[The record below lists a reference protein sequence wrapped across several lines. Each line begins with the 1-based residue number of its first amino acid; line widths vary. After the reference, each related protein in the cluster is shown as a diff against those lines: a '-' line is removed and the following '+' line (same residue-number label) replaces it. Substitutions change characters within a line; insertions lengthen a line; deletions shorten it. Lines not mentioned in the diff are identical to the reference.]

1 VTMRGWGAEANT
13 VDRSEF
19 DPHQRRIS
27 QPHQYQYQNHNQ
39 YSHAPH
45 NQQPF
50 DHPTRHSLPLNPDVN
65 PNLDREGFQR
75 HVSGSSS
82 SGFSGR
88 PGPGLGPAPGMSGYQ
103 GVGGG
108 SDMRG
113 RGDRQSG
120 GWGSGGRGSF
130 YGSQPGRGYGRGGGR
145 GGGRQF
151 SDSRKGYTGEGR
163 PRSEMAGVLHAV
175 ELERQGNE
183 LGSKGGWG
191 EGKIVDEP
199 VSTSGSARGSTG
211 GRGKGEEYVEPT
223 MSAVPEQPITS
234 SQNQSE
240 DSQGPERSDHEQED
254 GRTPRNGHISLPTET
269 ENPDDL
275 WRTDPPTG
283 NASESSQPP
292 PPISQ
297 PPQSW
302 SKAPPHPR
310 NPSDSRSRQPYHGN
324 GAHKRGEEYKAVI
337 RSKIERLEDEEKPAF
352 VKAKEKVQ
360 GDDGLGAGAGAGL
373 AAAREAKVETKK
385 RDADGEVFAEEE
397 RKIEEQAELWGV
409 LGPAD
414 EQSGRG
420 PMESNS
426 KLFGPASLAAQSLET
441 ELPGQVQL
449 GHRVPPS
456 EHRLQGDVAR
466 RISDS
471 GWGSRARGP
480 KRVGSGRGGRRGSKG
495 EAQESGSGAGPK
507 AAPAQQR
514 EDIGQSI
521 KPEEDTPR
529 QTDTLLDGE
538 DANASIAVEPTE
550 RIDNT
555 PAPSSP
561 AESNQPQQ
569 APGPGFSAHTR
580 LLTMAV
586 NELRPAVQEVSAQ
599 QLKRVGHKQDRAD
612 YVADWKRSQAN
623 EPSGDSKDW
632 EEKSIASEAPSR
644 APSRKGRGATKA
656 PPVSDQNGI
665 PVVVALPRPGQRRL
679 VESGRKLARDDET
692 KQQAEGSVASG
703 MSGYEAQPDEDSATI
718 IRGTSFDGIWDTVP
732 IDEED
737 ASSAK
742 NMDANETGSTRSAR
756 SEKKIVVRLPTPKS
770 SPLPSLAGSDHVP
783 SPLIKMAVLAESQVG
798 IVKCPTET

>member
-1 VTMRGWGAEANT
+1 
-13 VDRSEF
+13 
-19 DPHQRRIS
+19 
-27 QPHQYQYQNHNQ
+27 
-39 YSHAPH
+39 
-45 NQQPF
+45 
-50 DHPTRHSLPLNPDVN
+50 
-65 PNLDREGFQR
+65 
-75 HVSGSSS
+75 
-82 SGFSGR
+82 
-88 PGPGLGPAPGMSGYQ
+88 
-103 GVGGG
+103 
-108 SDMRG
+108 
-113 RGDRQSG
+113 
-120 GWGSGGRGSF
+120 
-130 YGSQPGRGYGRGGGR
+130 
-145 GGGRQF
+145 
-151 SDSRKGYTGEGR
+151 
-163 PRSEMAGVLHAV
+163 MAGVLHAV
-175 ELERQGNE
+175 ELGRQGNE
-183 LGSKGGWG
+183 LASKGGWG
-191 EGKIVDEP
+191 EGEIVDEP

-223 MSAVPEQPITS
+223 MSTALEQPIAS
-234 SQNQSE
+234 LQNQSE

-254 GRTPRNGHISLPTET
+254 GRTPRNEHVNLPADIGD
-269 ENPDDL
+269 PDDL

-292 PPISQ
+292 APISQ

-302 SKAPPHPR
+302 LNAPPHPR
-310 NPSDSRSRQPYHGN
+310 NPYNSRSRQPYHGN
-324 GAHKRGEEYKAVI
+324 GGHRRGEEYKAVI
-337 RSKIERLEDEEKPAF
+337 RSKIESLEDEEKPAF

-360 GDDGLGAGAGAGL
+360 GDDGLGAGAGP
-373 AAAREAKVETKK
+373 AAAREAKAETKK
-385 RDADGEVFAEEE
+385 GDADVEVATGEEK
-397 RKIEEQAELWGV
+397 KIEEQAELWGV

-414 EQSGRG
+414 GQSGRG

-441 ELPGQVQL
+441 EHPGQVQL
-449 GHRVPPS
+449 GHGVPPS

-495 EAQESGSGAGPK
+495 EARESGSGETLK

-514 EDIGQSI
+514 GDTGESVQ
-521 KPEEDTPR
+521 PEEDTPR
-529 QTDTLLDGE
+529 QTDTLLDEE
-538 DANASIAVEPTE
+538 DATASIAVEPTE
-550 RIDNT
+550 RIDDT

-561 AESNQPQQ
+561 GELNQPQQ

-623 EPSGDSKDW
+623 EPTGDSKDW
-632 EEKSIASEAPSR
+632 EEKSIASEGPSR

-732 IDEED
+732 IDPIED
-737 ASSAK
+737 GASSTK